1 MCPEPG
7 EDVGLLP
14 APQPQVCNPPG
25 DSGSRRGQGGTLPGR
40 GLPGSRPHCSWRTS
54 AFLDEPLHLQGEIEA
69 SLRAVLCQSREG
81 GGVRSLAEFGF
92 VPQTRLLMHRR
103 LVLRGSHQRNPTGQP
118 IAMARASPCW
128 SGGGPT
134 THVCLH
140 SAAGGAQAP
149 LQGRVL
155 LLSHAWGLT
164 HVQACGGASAVAGL
178 AELSD
183 LPQGRGRGGVG
194 VGLGA
199 GLKSFGPWAFTA
211 SCLDGG
217 CSEGLL
223 HCGRAVSGVS
233 IWDCERL

>member
-1 MCPEPG
+1 MWGCSRPLSPRSAILRGTQAPGAGRAAPCPG
-7 EDVGLLP
+7 EVSLALVLTAAGG
-14 APQPQVCNPPG
+14 PQPSSMNPYTFKG
-25 DSGSRRGQGGTLPGR
+25 KSRLRSGQF
-40 GLPGSRPHCSWRTS
+40 S
-54 AFLDEPLHLQGEIEA
+54 A
-69 SLRAVLCQSREG
+69 RVVRV